1 MNPDRISTPPHDG
14 GRDWLAWLVVLVGF
28 VTLSVSFS
36 ARAVLG
42 LAMPEI
48 EKELGWTRTLVSDGG
63 AWALVVMAMMAPVAG
78 NLVDRFGA
86 RLLLGAGL
94 AAVGGGMF
102 ITAGMHAPWQLY
114 LAYSGLAAVGFGM
127 AASHVVS
134 TIVSHRFEAHRG
146 LAVGIATSGS
156 TAGQL
161 LVVPLVADL
170 METTSWRASYVG
182 LAIACLILVPVVLV
196 LLRGPRGGGGQGR
209 RASESLAVRLR
220 AILGSWVFHALFW
233 SFFICGFTTSG
244 VIETHLLPYAALCG
258 FPPLA
263 SATAYGLLSAVNLG
277 GMILSGW
284 LTDRMNRPLLL
295 GIIYVCRGLTFVLL
309 AYVGQDL
316 NLLLIFA
323 VVFGLFDYSTVPPTA
338 SLVASHL
345 GLRVMGLTMGLLSAG
360 HSMGGAVGVF
370 LAGRL
375 FDLLGRYDW
384 IWFASLGL
392 AIVAGLL
399 VLSIRENRDSNLVPA
414 AAH

>member
-1 MNPDRISTPPHDG
+1 MSSDNRPAPAGQAPT
-14 GRDWLAWLVVLVGF
+14 DWVAWLFVLVGF

-63 AWALVVMAMMAPVAG
+63 AWALVVMALMAPVAG

-86 RLLLGAGL
+86 RLLLSAGL
-94 AAVGGGMF
+94 AAVGIGMF
-102 ITAGMHAPWQLY
+102 VTAGMHETWQFY

-127 AASHVVS
+127 AANHVVS
-134 TIVSHRFEAHRG
+134 TVVSHRFEAHRG

-170 METTSWRASYVG
+170 METTSWRASYIG
-182 LAIACLILVPVVLV
+182 LAIACMVLVPTVLV
-196 LLRGPRGGGGQGR
+196 LLRGGRGGGRSRQ
-209 RASESLAVRLR
+209 RASDSLAVRLQHVV
-220 AILGSWVFHALFW
+220 GSRVFHALFW

-263 SATAYGLLSAVNLG
+263 SATAYGVLSAVNLG

-295 GIIYVCRGLTFVLL
+295 AVIYIARGLTFILL
-309 AYVGQDL
+309 AYVGQDI
-316 NLLLIFA
+316 NLLMIFA

-360 HSMGGAVGVF
+360 HSLGGAAGVF

-375 FDLLGRYDW
+375 FDMFGRYDW

-392 AIVAGLL
+392 AMVAGFLA
-399 VLSIRENRDSNLVPA
+399 LSIRENRDGNLVPA